1 MNDKN
6 PAGTPVRHKLQ
17 VHFDTHECQVSRD
30 VLAGMAD
37 DLDSLA
43 RQVGHF
49 PQADVRVLIEWNG
62 RNNEYVVKL
71 TLLLPGE
78 TLVTS
83 DHDPVLHAAFA
94 RALASLEDAVRG
106 YEERL
111 DGRAER
117 RKQQATGLPEV
128 APAAPIDL
136 AAIDAA
142 AAAGDYPAF
151 RAAVAPFEEWLRLR
165 VGRWVERYPAVEAR
179 IGRGL
184 EVADVTEGVFLAAF
198 EGHAH
203 RPEEVRY
210 REWLESLI
218 DPAIRAIEHD
228 PEGELENINMARA
241 ASGTGPT
248 GR

>member
-83 DHDPVLHAAFA
+83 DHDPVLHAAFV
-94 RALASLEDAVRG
+94 RAVASVEDAVRA
-106 YEERL
+106 YKERL
-111 DGRAER
+111 DR
-117 RKQQATGLPEV
+117 LPERQSQETRTGQEV
-128 APAAPIDL
+128 VPAAPIDVAVL
-136 AAIDAA
+136 DAA
-142 AAAGDYPAF
+142 VAAGDYPAF
-151 RAAVAPFEEWLRLR
+151 RAAVASYEDSLRLR
-165 VGRWVERYPAVEAR
+165 VGRWIERYPAVQGR

-184 EVADVTEGVFLAAF
+184 EVIDVVEGVFLAAF
-198 EGHAH
+198 EGHVRRH
-203 RPEEVRY
+203 NEVPY
-210 REWLESLI
+210 GQWLETLI
-218 DPAIRAIEHD
+218 DPTLRAIERD
-228 PEGELENINMARA
+228 PERELENINMARA
-241 ASGTGPT
+241 ACS
-248 GR
+248 